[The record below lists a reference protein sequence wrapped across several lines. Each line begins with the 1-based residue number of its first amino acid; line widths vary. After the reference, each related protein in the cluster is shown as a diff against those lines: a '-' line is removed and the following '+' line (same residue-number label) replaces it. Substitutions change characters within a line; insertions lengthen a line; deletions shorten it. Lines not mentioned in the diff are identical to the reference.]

1 MAAAPPFRLRTL
13 GSLQLTAPDGS
24 REPSLATRRRKLA
37 LLTLL
42 AVSGRPLSR
51 DRLVNLFWGDHPEER
66 ARHSLS
72 DALSHLRRVLG
83 PDAITARQAEVGLA
97 EELPLTVDLRELAEA
112 AQARDWPRV
121 LALHEG
127 PFLDGVHIGGSA
139 DWEHWVLAQRS
150 HAMRLFLGAC
160 RAEGERLAAAGEWD
174 ALERVAARWLE
185 ASPEDP
191 AAARLHG
198 TAVAQLGAVQA
209 APRSE
214 GEPSAL
220 MPSRIV
226 APSEAPREATRE
238 ATSATAEGPVDTS
251 PEVGA
256 GAHAPARP
264 TRAPL
269 DAPARPAGPP
279 WRRPRF
285 VAGAMLA
292 VLVLGALAIW
302 RWDQV
307 PVATAVAFTTRSPE
321 ARRLMER
328 ASAGSD
334 GGVSRSEAIALLT
347 RAIALDSGFA
357 MAYRTL
363 ALLHAG
369 DRAGHP
375 EVARLLTRAT
385 SAAEGVTPAERALVE
400 SSYHLLVTGDLT
412 RAAEAQRRLLRL
424 VPHDGDAWHELG
436 MTYQYL
442 GDEGRATTAYREAL
456 AHDRSSASTWAN
468 LLEALVATGDHREAR
483 VALDSMSRA
492 IPGHPGIFLAGARVH
507 AAAAAY
513 PEAEAQIRA
522 YLATSPDAPRR
533 QGIGEMTLARIL
545 WAAGRL
551 DEGDAALDRA
561 VAWQLRRG
569 DTSAALREALAKVA
583 AQVWLRYDRDGAARQ
598 LDAALRAFPLTAIA
612 ADDRP
617 LPELA
622 TVQAL
627 VGRANAAAQTLADH
641 AQGIPAALRHRTG
654 AAVALATTTL
664 AVAQGDGEG
673 ARAAHRRYLA
683 SPVATRGDL
692 PDALYQRWVRE
703 RLALRQT
710 ETRSAAAPSP

>member
-1 MAAAPPFRLRTL
+1 MAVVPPFRLRTL

-42 AVSGRPLSR
+42 AVRGRPLSR

-97 EELPLTVDLRELAEA
+97 EELPLTVDLRELVEA

-127 PFLDGVHIGGSA
+127 PFLDGVYIGGSA

-150 HAMRLFLGAC
+150 HALRLFLSAC
-160 RAEGERLAAAGEWD
+160 RAEGERLAAAGEWG
-174 ALERVAARWLE
+174 ALERVATRWLE

-191 AAARLHG
+191 AALRLHG
-198 TAVAQLGAVQA
+198 MAVAQLEAVQV

-220 MPSRIV
+220 MPSRTV
-226 APSEAPREATRE
+226 APRAA
-238 ATSATAEGPVDTS
+238 ASATAEGPVDTG
-251 PEVGA
+251 PEASA
-256 GAHAPARP
+256 GAQAPARP
-264 TRAPL
+264 ARTGL

-292 VLVLGALAIW
+292 VLALGALAVR

-307 PVATAVAFTTRSPE
+307 PAAAAVAFTTHSPE

-334 GGVSRSEAIALLT
+334 GGVSRTEAIALLT

-385 SAAEGVTPAERALVE
+385 SAAQGVTPAERALVE
-400 SSYHLLVTGDLT
+400 SSYHLLVTGDLA

-442 GDEGRATTAYREAL
+442 GDEGRAATAYREAL

-468 LLEALVATGDHREAR
+468 LLEALVATGNHREAQ
-483 VALDSMSRA
+483 VALDSMSRT
-492 IPGHPGIFLAGARVH
+492 IPGHPGIFLAGARLH

-583 AQVWLRYDRDGAARQ
+583 AQVWLRRDRDEAARQ

-612 ADDRP
+612 ADDQP

-641 AQGIPAALRHRTG
+641 AQGVPAALRHRTG

-664 AVAQGDGEG
+664 AVARGDGEG

-710 ETRSAAAPSP
+710 ETRSAAAPRPGE

>member
-72 DALSHLRRVLG
+72 DTLSHLRRVLG

-97 EELPLTVDLRELAEA
+97 EELPLTVDLRELVEA

-127 PFLDGVHIGGSA
+127 PFLDGVHIGGSS

-198 TAVAQLGAVQA
+198 TAVAQLEAVQA
-209 APRSE
+209 APRCE
-214 GEPSAL
+214 GEPAAL
-220 MPSRIV
+220 MPSPIV
-226 APSEAPREATRE
+226 APRAAARV
-238 ATSATAEGPVDTS
+238 TAEGPVDTGLEAS
-251 PEVGA
+251 A

-264 TRAPL
+264 ARAAL
-269 DAPARPAGPP
+269 DAPARPVGPP
-279 WRRPRF
+279 RRRPRF

-292 VLVLGALAIW
+292 VLVLGALAIR

-385 SAAEGVTPAERALVE
+385 GAAESVTPAERALVE

-442 GDEGRATTAYREAL
+442 GDEGRAATAYREAL
-456 AHDRSSASTWAN
+456 ARDRSSASTWAN
-468 LLEALVATGDHREAR
+468 LLEALVATGHHREAQ

-522 YLATSPDAPRR
+522 YLATSSDSPRR

-569 DTSAALREALAKVA
+569 DTSAALRETLAKVA
-583 AQVWLRYDRDGAARQ
+583 AQVWLRDDRDGAARQ
-598 LDAALRAFPLTAIA
+598 LDVALRAFPLTAIA

-627 VGRANAAAQTLADH
+627 VGRANAGARTLADH
-641 AQGIPAALRHRTG
+641 AQGSPAALRHRTG

-664 AVAQGDGEG
+664 AVARGDGEG